1 MPQPWFASRDVF
13 LSLVP
18 YIFPSVSFCLI
29 AGLDEYER
37 VEKLDHHILPREK
50 NMVSDDPNKNN
61 NLTRREFVKCL
72 AGTATYMSFAAPIMP
87 DHYFRPPST
96 QGWPISRN
104 VYTTELH
111 QILPVPVSAT
121 DPQINPKDLELYT
134 QYNYSSWTVGEGLPC
149 TVWDTIAPDYN
160 NSPKDTHLLSFF
172 TITDVHIADKES
184 PAQPLY
190 YEWSKSYGKTCN
202 SSAYSPV
209 VLATTHVL
217 DAAVQTI
224 NAVHKK
230 SPLDFGIA
238 LGDACNNTQYNE
250 LRWYI
255 DVLDG
260 KVITPSSGANIGAD
274 TIDYQKQYQAAGL
287 DKSIP
292 WYQVL
297 GNHDQYWM
305 GSCYENETIQAAHI
319 SDAVQTSDNSDS
331 PCESITKT
339 GFYSGVID
347 GSDPLGAVILSGPM
361 EDYDTPPTVVADPD
375 RRSLSTP
382 TSSSQGWIKEF
393 FRTTSTPRGHGFNLV
408 DPTMGN
414 DFACYSFVPKANI
427 PIKIIVLDDTCKGP
441 DQPNYA
447 AGSLDQIRLEWLKKE
462 LQQGQEHDQLMII
475 AAHIPFNVYENLVA
489 DPAEAASTQPFMS
502 LFIPAPYE
510 GATSVVDDESL
521 LAVLQKYPNLIMW
534 IAGHRHM
541 NTVTPQI
548 HPTDPTLSFWEVET
562 ASLRDFPQQFRTFRI
577 YRNSNNTI
585 SIVTTNV
592 DPAVSVNSP
601 AATSRGNAI
610 ATARITAAIPIDDST
625 SHAINAELV
634 VQLTQKMQR
643 VIARVGKTGAR
654 RFRNLE

>member
-1 MPQPWFASRDVF
+1 
-13 LSLVP
+13 
-18 YIFPSVSFCLI
+18 
-29 AGLDEYER
+29 
-37 VEKLDHHILPREK
+37 
-50 NMVSDDPNKNN
+50 
-61 NLTRREFVKCL
+61 
-72 AGTATYMSFAAPIMP
+72 MSFASPGLAGFPF
-87 DHYFRPPST
+87 DKPSSVGFPFD
-96 QGWPISRN
+96 QSPAAEFPFDQPSKQKWLISN
-104 VYTTELH
+104 DVYTTAQY
-111 QILPVPVSAT
+111 QILPVPVSPN

-160 NSPKDTHLLSFF
+160 NSPKASHLLSFF

-190 YEWSKSYGKTCN
+190 YEWSKPHGTTCN

-209 VLATTHVL
+209 VITTTHVL

-224 NAVHKK
+224 NAIHKR

-260 KVITPSSGANIGAD
+260 NVITPSSGDNIGAD
-274 TIDYQKQYQAAGL
+274 TIDYQKQYQAVGL

-292 WYQVL
+292 WFQVL
-297 GNHDQYWM
+297 GNHDQFWM
-305 GSCYENETIQAAHI
+305 GSCYETEELQAAHI
-319 SDAVQTSDNSDS
+319 SDAVQTTDNSDS
-331 PCESITKT
+331 PCEAITGT

-361 EDYDTPPTVVADPD
+361 EDYFTPPTIVADQN
-375 RRSLSTP
+375 RRSLSTSA
-382 TSSSQGWIKEF
+382 SSSQGWIEEF
-393 FRTTSTPRGHGFNLV
+393 FQTTSKPRGHGFNLV
-408 DPTMGN
+408 DPNMGK
-414 DFACYSFVPKANI
+414 DFACYSFVPKFNI

-441 DQPNYA
+441 GQPNYA
-447 AGSLDQIRLEWLKKE
+447 AGCLDQIRLEWLKKE
-462 LQQGQEHDQLMII
+462 LQHGQDHDQLMII
-475 AAHIPFNVYENLVA
+475 AAHIPFNVYENLVT
-489 DPAEAASTQPFMS
+489 DPTQVSPDQPLMP

-521 LAVLQKYPNLIMW
+521 LAVLQNYPNLIMW
-534 IAGHRHM
+534 ISGHRHM

-562 ASLRDFPQQFRTFRI
+562 SSLRDFPQQFRTFRI

-585 SIVTTNV
+585 SIVITNV
-592 DPAVSVNSP
+592 DPAVAAGSP

-610 ATARITAAIPIDDST
+610 ATARITAAVTIDDST
-625 SHAINAELV
+625 SHSINAELV
-634 VQLTQKMQR
+634 VQLTPQMQG
-643 VIARVGKTGAR
+643 VVARAGKSTGWR
-654 RFRNLE
+654 LQVFE